1 MPLGEIMADCP
12 TPAEISNWIP
22 WVGALLGAVIG
33 FVGGL
38 LNSWLTQRNRETTEK
53 GSRERARLESLY
65 ETLVEIRIYYQG
77 KLGDMISKVHYNK
90 QNTVKDERSGI
101 PPLVRLDMVM
111 HMYFP
116 SLAFAQK
123 NISSH

>member
-1 MPLGEIMADCP
+1 MADCP

-22 WVGALLGAVIG
+22 VVGALLGAAIG

-53 GSRERARLESLY
+53 GNRERARLESLY

-101 PPLVRLDMVM
+101 PPLVKLDMVM

-116 SLAFAQK
+116 SLAVAQK